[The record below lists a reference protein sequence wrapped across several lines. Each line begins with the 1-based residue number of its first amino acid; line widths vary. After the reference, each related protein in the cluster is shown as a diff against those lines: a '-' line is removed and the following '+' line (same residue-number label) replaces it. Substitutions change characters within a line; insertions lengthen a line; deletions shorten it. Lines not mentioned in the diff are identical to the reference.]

1 MKKHQAPSQHLKDRV
16 IIVTGAGQGIG
27 QTAAIAFAKQGAT
40 VILVGRTQVRLE
52 ATYDAIHAEGLP
64 EALIFPM
71 DLNKATEDDFKAMA
85 EGIYQQL
92 GRLDGILHNATEF
105 KNLSPLEI
113 QTINQFEEMF
123 RVNVIAPFALTKACL
138 PLLERAAHA
147 SVIFTSNSSAQ
158 SPKAYWGSH
167 GISKAATD
175 FMMQMWTQELENRP
189 NIRFNSIVPGAL
201 QSPQRKKTH
210 PGEVHAD
217 LPSIESAMPLYL
229 YLMGN
234 DSIGV
239 SGKVIPCEAN
249 TMFSLNCNK

>member
-1 MKKHQAPSQHLKDRV
+1 MKNYQALSQHLKDRV

-27 QTAAIAFAKQGAT
+27 QTAAISFAKQGAT
-40 VILVGRTQVRLE
+40 VILIGRTQAKLE
-52 ATYDAIHAEGLP
+52 ATYDEIQAQGLP

-92 GRLDGILHNATEF
+92 GRLDGILHNATDF
-105 KNLSPLEI
+105 NNLSPLEI
-113 QTINQFEEMF
+113 QTAEQFEEMF

-138 PLLERAAHA
+138 PLLERAANA
-147 SVIFTSNSSAQ
+147 SVVFTSNSSAQ

-175 FMMQMWTQELENRP
+175 FMMQMWAQELENRP
-189 NIRFNSIVPGAL
+189 NIRLNSIVPGGL

-210 PGEVHAD
+210 PGEVHSE
-217 LPSIESAMPLYL
+217 LPTIESAMPLYF
-229 YLMGN
+229 YLM
-234 DSIGV
+234 
-239 SGKVIPCEAN
+239 
-249 TMFSLNCNK
+249 L

>member
-1 MKKHQAPSQHLKDRV
+1 MKNYQAPSQHLKDRV
-16 IIVTGAGQGIG
+16 IIVTGGGQGIG

-40 VILVGRTQVRLE
+40 VILIGRTQAKLE
-52 ATYDAIHAEGLP
+52 ATYDAIQAQGLP

-92 GRLDGILHNATEF
+92 GRLDGILHNATDF
-105 KNLSPLEI
+105 NNLSPLEI
-113 QTINQFEEMF
+113 QTAEQFEEMF
-123 RVNVIAPFALTKACL
+123 RVNVVAPFALTKACL
-138 PLLERAAHA
+138 PLLARATHA

-175 FMMQMWTQELENRP
+175 FMMQMWAQELENRP
-189 NIRFNSIVPGAL
+189 NIRLNSIVPGPL

-210 PGEVHAD
+210 PGEVHSE
-217 LPSIESAMPLYL
+217 LPTVESAMPLYL
-229 YLMGN
+229 YLMGD
-234 DSIGV
+234 DSAGV
-239 SGKVIPCEAN
+239 SGKVLAR
-249 TMFSLNCNK
+249 

>member
-1 MKKHQAPSQHLKDRV
+1 MKNYQAPSQHLKDRV

-40 VILVGRTQVRLE
+40 VILVGRTQAKLE
-52 ATYDAIHAEGLP
+52 ATYDAIQAQGLP

-85 EGIYQQL
+85 EGIYKQL
-92 GRLDGILHNATEF
+92 GRLDGILHNATDF
-105 KNLSPLEI
+105 NNLSPLEI
-113 QTINQFEEMF
+113 QTAEQFEEMF
-123 RVNVIAPFALTKACL
+123 RVNVVAPFALTKACL
-138 PLLERAAHA
+138 PLLARATHA

-175 FMMQMWTQELENRP
+175 FMMQMWAQELESRP
-189 NIRFNSIVPGAL
+189 NIRFNSIAPGAL

-210 PGEVHAD
+210 PGEVHSE
-217 LPSIESAMPLYL
+217 LPTIESAMPLYL
-229 YLMGN
+229 YMMGD
-234 DSIGV
+234 DSIGIN
-239 SGKVIPCEAN
+239 GKVIAH
-249 TMFSLNCNK
+249 